1 MKNIKSL
8 TSIFLISYLVFAGL
22 TPVLAESAGIRIS
35 SELKEY
41 SQNPEGKVLK
51 YEMILNS
58 EVRSDN
64 VRVTWTVRGNVKF
77 VDSTKA
83 IRRFGVESGQAYT
96 IPIEVIPTGSGSA
109 ELTGKAEVFQ
119 VDGTLTSTVRTN
131 FVINTEL
138 EKLPLTDE
146 YNNAKRLSSI
156 KNVITTIA
164 TIGAFAAIGYFG
176 FRQALKWYNK
186 KPVVKFEDAE
196 PPAPTSTPSL

>member
-8 TSIFLISYLVFAGL
+8 GALFLISYFVFAGVN
-22 TPVLAESAGIRIS
+22 PVIAESGGIRIS

-77 VDSTKA
+77 VDATKA
-83 IRRFGVESGQAYT
+83 IRRFGVESGEAYT
-96 IPIEVIPTGSGSA
+96 IPIEIVPTGSGTA

-131 FVINTEL
+131 FVINEEL

-146 YNNAKRLSSI
+146 YNNAKSLSSI
-156 KNVITTIA
+156 KNIITTLA
-164 TIGAFAAIGYFG
+164 TIGAIAAIGLFV
-176 FRQALKWYNK
+176 FRKALKWYNK
-186 KPVVKFEDAE
+186 KPEVKFEDSE
-196 PPAPTSTPSL
+196 QQTPTQTPSL